1 MKKILITGAHSYI
14 GTSVADYLARW
25 PEKYAVDTL
34 SVRGE
39 KWKQA
44 DFSGYDAVFHV
55 AASPMRTSATSAR
68 SRRRNIMP

>member
-14 GTSVADYLARW
+14 GASVADYLARW

-44 DFSGYDAVFHV
+44 DFSGYGLCAVLRKV
-55 AASPMRTSATSAR
+55 IGILPDRVRGVS
-68 SRRRNIMP
+68 I